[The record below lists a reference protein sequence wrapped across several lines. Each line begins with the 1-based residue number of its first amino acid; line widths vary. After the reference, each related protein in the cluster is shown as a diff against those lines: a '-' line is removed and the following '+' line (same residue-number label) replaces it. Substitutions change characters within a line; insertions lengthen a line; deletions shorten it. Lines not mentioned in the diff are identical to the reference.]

1 MPSNRGCMR
10 MFDISNKFEMACVD
24 TAWNLQANLVQM
36 PDARFWYKCTNAAG
50 DKAFAEEGELWTSCF
65 SGGRVALKYLFNGSV
80 RTAGDGDAVKV
91 YKHCSSNAII
101 LVRRPP
107 SLCVI
112 IHTREVDQTT
122 HDVLLSCLQDPGIMR
137 DVWQMQCLN
146 SISDITLRTILSA
159 AKKDL
164 VENEHVTSEGKVF
177 FIWQGV
183 DVTTKPSTV
192 LVHKYRNTR
201 RRVEQNRG
209 TSPEDRAEDRRVG
222 PPKPVESRAT
232 QNVRMAKELLEMARA
247 ELLERDTTAATSS
260 DPWPVRGPG
269 AMKKPA
275 AAMKKPAAAPAPV
288 AEAATVAPRREEPA
302 WDFLTMAPRSPRR

>member
-146 SISDITLRTILSA
+146 SISEHYRTLSRSGFGFSFYDGINA
-159 AKKDL
+159 QNRA
-164 VENEHVTSEGKVF
+164 
-177 FIWQGV
+177 
-183 DVTTKPSTV
+183 VTTAHPTSASQ
-192 LVHKYRNTR
+192 LACERN
-201 RRVEQNRG
+201 RVD
-209 TSPEDRAEDRRVG
+209 S
-222 PPKPVESRAT
+222 
-232 QNVRMAKELLEMARA
+232 M
-247 ELLERDTTAATSS
+247 
-260 DPWPVRGPG
+260 
-269 AMKKPA
+269 
-275 AAMKKPAAAPAPV
+275 
-288 AEAATVAPRREEPA
+288 
-302 WDFLTMAPRSPRR
+302 